1 MNWERLSTAVPKER
15 KKNDLTY
22 IEKIIIF
29 TVLKELDKYT
39 EKYRITKDNPCGKWK
54 II

>member
-1 MNWERLSTAVPKER
+1 MNWERLSEMPEEK
-15 KKNDLTY
+15 KKNNLNH
-22 IEKIIIF
+22 IEKKIIF

-39 EKYRITKDNPCGKWK
+39 EKYRITKDNTCGKWK

>member
-1 MNWERLSTAVPKER
+1 MDWERLSTTPEKKKE
-15 KKNDLTY
+15 NNINH

-29 TVLKELDKYT
+29 TVLKELDKYCD
-39 EKYRITKDNPCGKWK
+39 KYSISKDNPCGKWK